1 MTTNPK
7 AARYHTRRV
16 ERPAPPE
23 GEAVSSL
30 PFDNEEDG
38 FGNLDFRR
46 PEDRAASG
54 RAAPPMDLAP
64 QPDPAGTD
72 PAAPVHGRG
81 GKIGRAHV

>member
-16 ERPAPPE
+16 ERPDPPE
-23 GEAVSSL
+23 AGAGSSL

-46 PEDRAASG
+46 PEDRTPSPGADASG
-54 RAAPPMDLAP
+54 DTAGPSSGNPVTRAET
-64 QPDPAGTD
+64 PD
-72 PAAPVHGRG
+72 
-81 GKIGRAHV
+81 